1 MLFSTPADVSLVADG
16 QGTSGKEPTFR
27 SWPVM
32 AVPLRTFQTFSLLQ
46 TSMFNS
52 ALAGKLERGPTL
64 TF

>member
-1 MLFSTPADVSLVADG
+1 
-16 QGTSGKEPTFR
+16 
-27 SWPVM
+27 M